1 MYQLQNHVLDALQE
15 LLLVH
20 HKLLLQY
27 VTINIHYSMEC
38 VNNVKIHRQ
47 YHVVELGHLHV
58 QMVIIYQQEN
68 VYNVQVELLL
78 VLVPQ
83 LFQHV
88 VQVIMQM
95 IKKQHVHN
103 VLKQMQ
109 KNVQLPKLLLVMMDT
124 M

>member
-1 MYQLQNHVLDALQE
+1 
-15 LLLVH
+15 
-20 HKLLLQY
+20 
-27 VTINIHYSMEC
+27 MEC
-38 VNNVKIHRQ
+38 AKLVKIHMQ

-58 QMVIIYQQEN
+58 KMVIIYQLEN

-83 LFQHV
+83 LLQYV
-88 VQVIMQM
+88 AQVIMQM

-109 KNVQLPKLLLVMMDT
+109 KNVQLPKLLLVMMDI